1 MALKIIKGCIN
12 CDMCDPECPNKAIT
26 MGDKIYEINPDL
38 CTECVGFYDEPTC
51 ISVCPLDCII
61 TDPDR
66 EEDKETLFQKF
77 EKLVKDDKI

>member
-1 MALKIIKGCIN
+1 
-12 CDMCDPECPNKAIT
+12 MCEPECPNKAIY

-61 TDPDR
+61 TDPER
-66 EEDKETLFQKF
+66 EEDKETLYQKF
-77 EKLVKDDKI
+77 EKLVEDDKI